1 MSFDGAL
8 KLAQKLG
15 YAEANPTA
23 DVEGI
28 DASRKMCILSSLAFG
43 HHVYPKDV
51 YAEGIGNITPDDV
64 AIAKRS
70 GYEIKLIGQAKQLGD
85 KLKVMVSP
93 ALVPVSC
100 LLAQVKDVFNGVL
113 LKGNAVGDVFLYGRG
128 AGKLPTASAV
138 VADILDAAK
147 HFEFL
152 KGWGWEDE
160 IPGQVLPQE
169 VLETAYFIR
178 IKGSEEDILSVYG
191 SAQIL
196 FAQDGVTAAITPV
209 LCNAEHSKNFAQMK
223 LLSAIRVLE
232 V

>member
-1 MSFDGAL
+1 MYSSMA
-8 KLAQKLG
+8 A
-15 YAEANPTA
+15 AR
-23 DVEGI
+23 
-28 DASRKMCILSSLAFG
+28 ASCPR
-43 HHVYPKDV
+43 
-51 YAEGIGNITPDDV
+51 
-64 AIAKRS
+64 
-70 GYEIKLIGQAKQLGD
+70 
-85 KLKVMVSP
+85 
-93 ALVPVSC
+93 PV
-100 LLAQVKDVFNGVL
+100 
-113 LKGNAVGDVFLYGRG
+113 RI
-128 AGKLPTASAV
+128 